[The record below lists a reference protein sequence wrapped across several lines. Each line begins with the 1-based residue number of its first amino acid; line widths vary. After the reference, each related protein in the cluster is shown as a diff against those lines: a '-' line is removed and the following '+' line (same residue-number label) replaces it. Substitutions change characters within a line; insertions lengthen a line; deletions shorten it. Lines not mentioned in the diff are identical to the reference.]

1 MIPIKNVLNNIASIV
16 TNANT
21 DEIKHSNHNLNQ
33 GNVFLI
39 NKQHFKTRRFKPIVE
54 GLQGFSDTDAADLA
68 TKINELS
75 ALEIEI
81 DNWDTEKKGKF
92 EEKATNVKDKY
103 GDIYY
108 KNLDG
113 DYYKYE
119 NSAGDNTFKPNHI
132 NFDPSCPKT
141 APIFQKDVPYSVG
154 NIDPISSS
162 VLGDSKCIKFKDGEL
177 QDLYIQKITFERE
190 IKDLK
195 EKRRN
200 ENTQDT
206 STSTITHLKN
216 LEAIKLS
223 DKVNKYN
230 ELAEKSKKIT
240 DDINSF
246 DTSRDEFMK
255 SVGALQIQYGAIGIT
270 TIALIYLMIKMMSSN
285 KD

>member
-1 MIPIKNVLNNIASIV
+1 MTTPSTPSTADELSAEINNLSTV
-16 TNANT
+16 
-21 DEIKHSNHNLNQ
+21 Q
-33 GNVFLI
+33 
-39 NKQHFKTRRFKPIVE
+39 
-54 GLQGFSDTDAADLA
+54 
-68 TKINELS
+68 TKINELK
-75 ALEIEI
+75 LD
-81 DNWDTEKKGKF
+81 DNSKFKGQ
-92 EEKATNVKDKY
+92 ATNVKDRN
-103 GDIYY
+103 GTIYY

-113 DYYKYE
+113 DYYKYK
-119 NSAGDNTFKPNHI
+119 NSAGYNTFKPNHI
-132 NFDPSCPKT
+132 DFHPSCPKT
-141 APIFQKDVPYSVG
+141 KPIFQASVPSTVG
-154 NIDPISSS
+154 NIDPTGLS
-162 VLGDSKCIKFKDGEL
+162 VLDDSECIKFKDSVL
-177 QDLYIQKITFERE
+177 QGFYIDQITLERK

-195 EKRRN
+195 EKLRN

>member
-39 NKQHFKTRRFKPIVE
+39 NKQHFKTRRFKPIIE
-54 GLQGFSDTDAADLA
+54 GLEGFTTKDQAKLNS
-68 TKINELS
+68 KINDLS
-75 ALEIEI
+75 TLESKIEALE
-81 DNWDTEKKGKF
+81 DKNKKKF
-92 EEKATNVKDKY
+92 KGKATNVKDKY

-113 DYYKYE
+113 DYYKYK
-119 NSAGDNTFKPNHI
+119 NSAGYNTFKPNHI
-132 NFDPSCPKT
+132 NFHPSCPKT
-141 APIFQKDVPYSVG
+141 APIFEKDVPYPVG

-162 VLGDSKCIKFKDGEL
+162 VLGDSKCIKFQDSDL
-177 QDLYIQKITFERE
+177 QDLYIQKITWERE
-190 IKDLK
+190 IKELK
-195 EKRRN
+195 EKQRN
-200 ENTQDT
+200 ANTQD
-206 STSTITHLKN
+206 TSTITHLKN

-230 ELAEKSKKIT
+230 ELAEKSKKIA

-255 SVGALQIQYGAIGIT
+255 SIGALQIQYGAIGIS

-285 KD
+285 KE